1 MGRGLRAAWTAA
13 SGLVTQVG
21 AATRQPRLRAVGGLR
36 RETVNVPVEGRL
48 GLGVPVTPAAYSPC
62 KGESIRMGV
71 VVEMPSGPS
80 VLKE

>member
-1 MGRGLRAAWTAA
+1 MRAAWTAA

-21 AATRQPRLRAVGGLR
+21 AATRQLRLTVVGGLR

-48 GLGVPVTPAAYSPC
+48 GLGVVVTPAAYSPC

-71 VVEMPSGPS
+71 AVEVPGEPS
-80 VLKE
+80 VPGLLD